1 MTANCLMQSRDDY
14 RGARMAGAKQDDFEA
29 RIRRSIDAYHESAL
43 VYAAVK
49 LGLPDKM
56 GTRSWTAEQ
65 LAETLGLSAPHLL
78 RFMRALASLGICEER
93 RDGEFALSPAG
104 RCLSADSPS
113 RLAEKVQ
120 IVVEQYW
127 RPWANLVSCLQTG
140 TPAFEQVFGMSVRDW
155 RRLNTEQGALFNS
168 YLAKEAQA
176 QADPIVDALDFSD
189 VRTVADVG
197 GGHGGLLTALLKAHP
212 HVQGVLFD
220 FPETIE
226 AAKPYLQSLGVA
238 ERIELA
244 GGDVLTGIPVRAD
257 LFVLK
262 GVLQQYDDADSLA
275 ILKNCRA
282 AVLEGTKL
290 AIIERLLPERATDD
304 PAAIMLDLHIAIML
318 DLHMMTIT
326 SGRARSVAAFEALLS
341 EAGLK
346 LSKATPTR
354 SGLTII
360 EAVLK

>member
-1 MTANCLMQSRDDY
+1 MQSMDDY

-49 LGLPDKM
+49 LGLPEKM

-65 LAETLGLSAPHLL
+65 LAEALGLSAPHLV
-78 RFMRALASLGICEER
+78 RFLHGLVTLGVCEER
-93 RDGEFALSPAG
+93 RDGEFVLSPAG
-104 RCLSADSPS
+104 RCLAAGSPS

-127 RPWANLVSCLQTG
+127 QPWANLVSCLQTG
-140 TPAFEQVFGMSVRDW
+140 TPAFEQVFGMSARDW

-168 YLAKEAQA
+168 YLAKETLA
-176 QADPIVDALDFSD
+176 QADPIIAALDFSD
-189 VRTVADVG
+189 VGTIADVG
-197 GGHGGLLTALLKAHP
+197 GGYGGLLGALLKAHP

-220 FPETIE
+220 CPETIE

-238 ERIELA
+238 ERVELA
-244 GGDVLTGIPVRAD
+244 GGDILTAIPVRAD
-257 LFVLK
+257 LYVLK
-262 GVLQQYDDADSLA
+262 GVLQQWDDAKVLA
-275 ILKNCRA
+275 ILKNCRKA
-282 AVLEGTKL
+282 MPDRARLV
-290 AIIERLLPERATDD
+290 IIERLLPERATDD
-304 PAAIMLDLHIAIML
+304 PAAIMLDLH
-318 DLHMMTIT
+318 MMTIT
-326 SGRARSVAAFEALLS
+326 GGRARSLAEFEALLS
-341 EAGLK
+341 EAGLA